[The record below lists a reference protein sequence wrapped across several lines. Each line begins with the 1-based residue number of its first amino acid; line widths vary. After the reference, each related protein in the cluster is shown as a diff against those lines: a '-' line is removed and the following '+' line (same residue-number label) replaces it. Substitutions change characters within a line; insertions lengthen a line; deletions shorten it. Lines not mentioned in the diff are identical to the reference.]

1 MITEDN
7 IKKLMLIGINCRR
20 IREQAELTQ
29 SEFGKKIGCK
39 QKTISDFELG
49 RANNLLIYLE
59 YIKLKKSI

>member
-1 MITEDN
+1 MI
-7 IKKLMLIGINCRR
+7 IGCNCRR
-20 IREQAELTQ
+20 IRETAELTQ